1 MLPLLLKIFTVSYS
15 FTKYQHDF
23 KKDFDMCPPKTFCLV
38 WQLKS
43 INKVTCSGRLS
54 LSDAGSAGVFWLWN
68 IKYVKC
74 DNYLRS
80 QFYMIIDNEM
90 IEPEANCIF

>member
-1 MLPLLLKIFTVSYS
+1 MFVLRFDFKYTSSYYVKRLVLPLLLKIFTVSCS
-15 FTKYQHDF
+15 VTKYQHDL

-54 LSDAGSAGVFWLWN
+54 LSDAGSAGVFWL
-68 IKYVKC
+68 
-74 DNYLRS
+74 
-80 QFYMIIDNEM
+80 
-90 IEPEANCIF
+90 